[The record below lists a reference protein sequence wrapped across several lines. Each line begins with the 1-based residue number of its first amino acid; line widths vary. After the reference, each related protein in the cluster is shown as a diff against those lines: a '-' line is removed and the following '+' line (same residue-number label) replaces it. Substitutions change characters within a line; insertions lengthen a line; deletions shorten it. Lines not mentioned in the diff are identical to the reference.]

1 VELLGDC
8 DVIVKQLCDRL
19 GAEWVDYCQGFGSSD
34 KTIESTKSDDFSLEV
49 NNNLSQISSS
59 LPFAFNTTV
68 NELRVSDHSSCHQND
83 NKHKSE
89 DLNPD
94 STQSETPKP
103 SDDRIVSQLT
113 DDKYIF
119 LPPSRYIFKGAEV
132 FDSDLSTHKRS
143 GGEVSEDDTSNSS
156 LSTTPCSSSSSSSS
170 SSSLFT
176 SDSLLSPVH
185 SNSNNFTDASE
196 TTKACYSSYTTSLSP
211 KFSIPSEH
219 EISKT

>member
-1 VELLGDC
+1 VTGITA
-8 DVIVKQLCDRL
+8 DVALIISTEYSIIFWCHFNRL

-113 DDKYIF
+113 
-119 LPPSRYIFKGAEV
+119 G
-132 FDSDLSTHKRS
+132 
-143 GGEVSEDDTSNSS
+143 N
-156 LSTTPCSSSSSSSS
+156 
-170 SSSLFT
+170 
-176 SDSLLSPVH
+176 
-185 SNSNNFTDASE
+185 
-196 TTKACYSSYTTSLSP
+196 
-211 KFSIPSEH
+211 
-219 EISKT
+219 